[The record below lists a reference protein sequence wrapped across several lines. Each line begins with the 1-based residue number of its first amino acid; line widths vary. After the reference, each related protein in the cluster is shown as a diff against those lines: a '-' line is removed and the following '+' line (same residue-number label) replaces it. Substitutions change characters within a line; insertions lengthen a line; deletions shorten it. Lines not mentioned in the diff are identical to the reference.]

1 MLGSSM
7 DQIPLTTSDRCG
19 EFWDSQNAWL
29 SPCALPYLA
38 CIPAIFVLIVAL
50 NHSLG
55 YFLRWRPKWTV
66 PFISELRDTCDFSL
80 EAPKQPLRWT
90 VVLLFCSVVG
100 LLAET
105 VQFVPPHID
114 ASAFV
119 LVISWATATILIA
132 TKRPRSCPI
141 SMLVYYVFAFAI
153 ELSLAAR
160 PEVYSKFK
168 TVARFIAAGA
178 AATACL
184 TILLMPFREQSL
196 QRCDISAVGQQPSSE
211 FRTPEDNL
219 KLWQFLTVSWMA
231 PLISTGGKRQLN
243 EQDVWQLGFEFQHRR
258 LHEKF
263 RRLRG
268 SVVSR
273 LLRANG
279 IDVFIISTISTIQMI
294 CEFSTPVLLQQLL
307 QAMSDPRRPK
317 RVPLTYALLSFAL
330 RLVAAQSQVLLL
342 WYGRRCYER
351 SRGEM
356 IMMVYEKALSRKN
369 VVGLMVEG
377 KPEDLNGEANEAGDE
392 TSLQEEQ
399 TSPTKEGTSF
409 WQRLIKKRVKK
420 DEPKKSKEATSLGK
434 IFNLLRGD
442 VYEVAQRFW
451 EVDSLIDKPL
461 GLVIATVL
469 VWKLF
474 GPSCFLGILAVLVAQ
489 AVNALITRALLRWER
504 VRRTATDSRL
514 QITSQFVEA
523 IRHLR
528 WYGWQNHW
536 LQQVMEARQHELN
549 IRIVT
554 SLWSI
559 LIRFVNAFASGVFP
573 VVALY
578 AYTFLAGRELRIDI
592 IFPALQLFTMLESR
606 LRDIPGLITSLIN
619 AFIALGRIE
628 DFMSEPDKERVPSE
642 QLDTTPISMQ
652 SCSFS
657 WPGKASPV
665 LIDLN
670 ITIPRGLTVVTGK
683 VGAGKTALLQA
694 LLGELDKLKG
704 SSYITNEMVGYCAQT
719 PWLQSMSIRD
729 NILFSAPYHD
739 QRYKKTLEACAL
751 LPDLAQFKHG
761 DLSFVGE
768 NGIGLSGG
776 QKARVALARAVYS
789 ASRILLL
796 DDPLSALDHNTAE
809 LIVRRCLLGP
819 LLKDRTVV
827 LVTHRTALVRQIADQ
842 IVDIRDGHATVYDKE
857 ALRADG
863 IESSL
868 QFSDS
873 ESDTE
878 TEPTADEETAAVPDK
893 FIEDEHRAEGG
904 VKARVYWN
912 YIRAGKYRWWL
923 ALVLV
928 LAIYRLLAVGQSWF
942 LKGWG
947 EAYEQSAVFSTSSF
961 GFDGRYPQSS
971 SLVSTSKIDTFFMPQ
986 NPMIRLPS
994 PREDVRPWLRAFFGI
1009 ICFQAATLLIAQL
1022 LMLVI
1027 VYCAGQSLFRQVL
1040 VRVSHA
1046 TFRYLDTI
1054 PLGRLMNRLTSDIG
1068 VVDGN
1073 ISEQFQ
1079 VIAFQV
1085 ITWVS
1090 SVLVIATATPIF
1102 LTFSLALTVAFV
1114 LVFLRFLPTSQSL
1127 RRLEMVSLSPLISNF
1142 GELLHGLTTVRAFHA
1157 ESRFQ
1162 DRVMSVVDKFQ
1173 GMDHFYW
1180 SLQSWLM
1187 YRFEGLSA
1195 ISTFCL
1201 TALALYTNTSPGLV
1215 AFVLIAANNFV
1226 ESTHSLCKQYGQLQ
1240 MDFVSVERIDE
1251 LLHIEEETPGTTNPP
1266 ASWPKYSSDIIF
1278 ESATFR
1284 YAPHLDPSLKDIS
1297 LRIPGGST
1305 TAVIGRTGS
1314 GKSTLAMSL
1323 LSVIRPESGRIL
1335 VDGLNI
1341 ADVNTQALRTRVTFV
1356 AQDPVL
1362 FPGSI
1367 RLNLDPTS
1375 EYSDEQCTDILQR
1388 LCSRHGW
1395 HLDTYIEGGGRNLS
1409 QGQRQLIALTRAVL
1423 RRSAIVILDEATASV
1438 DQETSLEIQQI
1449 IREELHLSTVITIA
1463 HRIEA
1468 VKDADYFVV
1477 LDQGRVSRQ
1486 GHVRDLEM

>member
-1 MLGSSM
+1 MN
-7 DQIPLTTSDRCG
+7 QIPLVQGVSQSQCNQ
-19 EFWDSQNAWL
+19 FWDSHNAWL
-29 SPCALPYLA
+29 SSCALPYLA
-38 CIPAIFVLIVAL
+38 CIPAIIILLIAL
-50 NHSLG
+50 SHVLG
-55 YFLRWRPKWTV
+55 YFSQRWRPKWTV
-66 PFISELRDTCDFSL
+66 PFVSEQHDTQELSL
-80 EAPKQPLRWT
+80 DQPKQSLRWT
-90 VVLLFCSVVG
+90 ISLFIFSATG

-105 VQFVPPHID
+105 VQFVPPRID

-119 LVISWATATILIA
+119 LVLSWATASILI
-132 TKRPRSCPI
+132 TVKRPRSCSI
-141 SMLVYYVFAFAI
+141 SMLAYYVLAFAI
-153 ELSLAAR
+153 ELSLATH
-160 PEVYSKFK
+160 PDVCPKFK
-168 TVARFIAAGA
+168 IVARYIAAA
-178 AATACL
+178 AAAAACA
-184 TILLMPFREQSL
+184 TILLMPFREPSL
-196 QRCDISAVGQQPSSE
+196 PSIDISAVGQQPCDD
-211 FRTPEDNL
+211 FRSPEDNL
-219 KLWQFLTVSWMA
+219 RLWQFLTVSWMA
-231 PLISTGGKRQLN
+231 PLISTGCKRQLH
-243 EQDVWQLGFEFQHRR
+243 EQDVWLLGFDFQHSR

-268 SVVSR
+268 SVLSR

-279 IDVFIISTISTIQMI
+279 IDVFIISTISLVQMI
-294 CEFSTPVLLQQLL
+294 CDFSTPVLLQQLL
-307 QAMSDPRRPK
+307 QAMKDASRPK
-317 RVPLTYALLSFAL
+317 RVPLTYAFMSFAL

-342 WYGRRCYER
+342 WYGRRSYER

-369 VVGLMVEG
+369 ISGLMIEGNPGPSDEEANGINDEATIQENHEPPTKSVEG
-377 KPEDLNGEANEAGDE
+377 L
-392 TSLQEEQ
+392 
-399 TSPTKEGTSF
+399 
-409 WQRLIKKRVKK
+409 WKRIISRN
-420 DEPKKSKEATSLGK
+420 PKAPQKQAKEAASLGK

-461 GLVIATVL
+461 GLVIATFL
-469 VWKLF
+469 VWTLF
-474 GPSCFLGILAVLVAQ
+474 GPSCFLGILAVVVAQ
-489 AVNALITRALLRWER
+489 IVNALVTRALLRWER
-504 VRRTATDSRL
+504 VRRVATDTRL

-536 LQQVMEARQHELN
+536 LQQVMDARQHELN

-559 LIRFVNAFASGVFP
+559 LIRFINAFASGVFP

-578 AYTFLAGRELRIDI
+578 AYTFLAGHELRIDI
-592 IFPALQLFTMLESR
+592 IFPALQLFTMLETR
-606 LRDIPGLITSLIN
+606 LRNIPGLITSLIN

-628 DFMSEPDKERVPSE
+628 DFMSEPDKENLPSE
-642 QLDTTPISMQ
+642 PLSNDTPLSMQ
-652 SCSFS
+652 SCSFA

-665 LIDLN
+665 LID
-670 ITIPRGLTVVTGK
+670 IDVTIPKGLTVVTGK
-683 VGAGKTALLQA
+683 VGAGKTAFLQA
-694 LLGELDKLKG
+694 LLGELDRLSG
-704 SSYITNEMVGYCAQT
+704 SVHIPNEMVGYCAQT

-739 QRYKKTLEACAL
+739 QRYKRTLEACAL

-789 ASRILLL
+789 ASRVLLL

-809 LIVRRCLLGP
+809 SIVRKCFSGP
-819 LLKDRTVV
+819 LMKGRTIV
-827 LVTHRTALVRQIADQ
+827 LVTHRTTLVRQIADQ
-842 IVDIRDGHATVYDKE
+842 IIDICEKHATVYDKDTIK
-857 ALRADG
+857 LNVT
-863 IESSL
+863 ESSL
-868 QFSDS
+868 QFIDH
-873 ESDTE
+873 ENE
-878 TEPTADEETAAVPDK
+878 TEVETTLEEETAAVPDK
-893 FIEDEHRAEGG
+893 FIEEEHRADGG

-912 YIRAGKYRWWL
+912 YIKAGKYRWWL
-923 ALVLV
+923 TLVLI
-928 LAIYRLLAVGQSWF
+928 LAIYRLMAVGQSWF

-947 EAYEQSAVFSTSSF
+947 EAYEQTTVLQEDLSTSSNM
-961 GFDGRYPQSS
+961 SS
-971 SLVSTSKIDTFFMPQ
+971 QGPWAVSNLNMDTYFTPQ
-986 NPMIRLPS
+986 NPIDQLPS
-994 PREDVRPWLRAFFGI
+994 PREDVRSWLWTFFAI
-1009 ICFQAATLLIAQL
+1009 ISFQAATLLVAQL

-1027 VYCAGQSLFRQVL
+1027 VYYAGQSLFRRVL

-1079 VIAFQV
+1079 VIAFQA
-1085 ITWVS
+1085 IIWIS
-1090 SVLVIATATPIF
+1090 SVLVIATATPVF
-1102 LTFSLALTVAFV
+1102 LFFSLALTVAFV

-1127 RRLEMVSLSPLISNF
+1127 RRLEMVSLSPLLSNF

-1157 ESRFQ
+1157 ESQFQ
-1162 DRVMSVVDKFQ
+1162 NRVISVVDKFQ

-1187 YRFEGLSA
+1187 YRFESLSA
-1195 ISTFCL
+1195 FSTFCL
-1201 TALALYTNTSPGLV
+1201 TALALYTNTTPGLV

-1226 ESTHSLCKQYGQLQ
+1226 DSTHALCKQYGQLQ
-1240 MDFVSVERIDE
+1240 MDFVSVERVDE
-1251 LLHIEEETPGTTNPP
+1251 LLHIEEETPGTIAPP
-1266 ASWPKYSSDIIF
+1266 AAWPTYGSDVVF
-1278 ESATFR
+1278 EDATLR
-1284 YAPHLDPSLKDIS
+1284 YAPHLDPSLVNVS

-1335 VDGLNI
+1335 IDGINI
-1341 ADVNTQALRTRVTFV
+1341 ADVSTQALRTRVTFV

-1367 RLNLDPTS
+1367 RLNLDPT
-1375 EYSDEQCTDILQR
+1375 EDYSDELCTEILER

-1395 HLDTYIEGGGRNLS
+1395 HLGTHIEAGGRNLS

-1438 DQETSLEIQQI
+1438 DHDTSLEIQQI
-1449 IREELHLSTVITIA
+1449 IREELQQSTVITIA

-1486 GHVRDLEM
+1486 GHVRDL

>member
-1 MLGSSM
+1 MN
-7 DQIPLTTSDRCG
+7 QIPLVQGASISGCDY
-19 EFWDSQNAWL
+19 FWDSHNAWL
-29 SPCALPYLA
+29 SPCVLPYLA
-38 CIPAIFVLIVAL
+38 CIPAIIILLAAL
-50 NHSLG
+50 GHILG
-55 YFLRWRPKWTV
+55 SYFKRWRPEWTI
-66 PFISELRDTCDFSL
+66 PFVSEQHDTQELPLDR
-80 EAPKQPLRWT
+80 PKQSLQWT
-90 VVLLFCSVVG
+90 AALLVLSATG

-105 VQFVPPHID
+105 VQFVPPRIG

-119 LVISWATATILIA
+119 LIVSWATVSILVA
-132 TKRPRSCPI
+132 VTRPRRCSI
-141 SMLVYYVFAFAI
+141 LMLSYYFLAFVI
-153 ELSLAAR
+153 ELSLTR
-160 PEVYSKFK
+160 HPDVSPQFK
-168 TVARFIAAGA
+168 IVARYVA
-178 AATACL
+178 AAAAAAACT
-184 TILLMPFREQSL
+184 TILLMPFREPAMPSI
-196 QRCDISAVGQQPSSE
+196 DISAVGQQPSND

-219 KLWQFLTVSWMA
+219 RLWQFLTVSWMA
-231 PLISTGGKRQLN
+231 PLISTGRKRQLH
-243 EQDVWQLGFEFQHRR
+243 EGDVWLLGFDFQHSR
-258 LHEKF
+258 LHDKF

-268 SVVSR
+268 SVLSR
-273 LLRANG
+273 LVRANG
-279 IDVFIISTISTIQMI
+279 IDVFIISAISIIQLI
-294 CEFSTPVLLQQLL
+294 CDFSTPVLLQQLL
-307 QAMSDPRRPK
+307 QAMKDPSRPK
-317 RVPLTYALLSFAL
+317 RVPLTYAFLSFAL

-342 WYGRRCYER
+342 WYGRRSYER

-369 VVGLMVEG
+369 IFGLMVEG
-377 KPEDLNGEANEAGDE
+377 DTGQPNGEDNGNVNATPPEE
-392 TSLQEEQ
+392 TQE
-399 TSPTKEGTSF
+399 PPVKAVKSF
-409 WQRLIKKRVKK
+409 WRQIVPHGRKTPQKQA
-420 DEPKKSKEATSLGK
+420 KEAASLGK

-461 GLVIATVL
+461 GLVIATIL
-469 VWKLF
+469 VWTLF

-489 AVNALITRALLRWER
+489 AVNALVTRALLRWER
-504 VRRTATDSRL
+504 VRRAATDTRL

-536 LQQVMEARQHELN
+536 LKQVMEARQHELT

-554 SLWSI
+554 SLWGI
-559 LIRFVNAFASGVFP
+559 LIRTINAFASGVFP

-578 AYTFLAGRELRIDI
+578 AYTLLAGHDLRIDI
-592 IFPALQLFTMLESR
+592 IFPALQLFTMLETR

-628 DFMSEPDKERVPSE
+628 DFMSEPDKE
-642 QLDTTPISMQ
+642 LLPIESSADEDPLSMT
-652 SCSFS
+652 SCSFA
-657 WPGKASPV
+657 WPGKISPV
-665 LIDLN
+665 LID
-670 ITIPRGLTVVTGK
+670 IDVVIPRGLTVVTGK
-683 VGAGKTALLQA
+683 VGAGKSAFLQA
-694 LLGELDKLKG
+694 LLGELDRISG
-704 SSYITNEMVGYCAQT
+704 SAHVPNEMVGYCAQT
-719 PWLQSMSIRD
+719 PWLQSMTIRD
-729 NILFSAPYHD
+729 NILFSAPYHE
-739 QRYKKTLEACAL
+739 QRYKRTLEACAL
-751 LPDLAQFKHG
+751 LPDLAQFKQG

-789 ASRILLL
+789 ASRVLLL

-809 LIVRRCLLGP
+809 LIVRKCFSGP
-819 LLKDRTVV
+819 LMKDRTVV
-827 LVTHRTALVRQIADQ
+827 LVTHRTTLVRQIADQ
-842 IVDIRDGHATVYDKE
+842 IIDICDKRATIYDKE
-857 ALRADG
+857 SIKLDV
-863 IESSL
+863 
-868 QFSDS
+868 
-873 ESDTE
+873 TE
-878 TEPTADEETAAVPDK
+878 TGTLQPIGHENETETQAESTLEEETAAVPDK
-893 FIEDEHRAEGG
+893 FIEEEHRAEGG

-912 YIRAGKYRWWL
+912 YVRAGKYRWWL
-923 ALVLV
+923 TLVLI
-928 LAIYRLLAVGQSWF
+928 LAIYRLMAVGQSWF

-947 EAYEQSAVFSTSSF
+947 EAYERTTVLRDEMS
-961 GFDGRYPQSS
+961 PQGSW
-971 SLVSTSKIDTFFMPQ
+971 LVSGLSIHTYFMPQ
-986 NPMIRLPS
+986 NPIDQLPS
-994 PREDVRPWLRAFFGI
+994 PREDVRPWLWAFFAI
-1009 ICFQAATLLIAQL
+1009 ISFQAATLLVAQL

-1027 VYCAGQSLFRQVL
+1027 VYCAGRTFFRQVL

-1079 VIAFQV
+1079 VIAFQA
-1085 ITWVS
+1085 ITWIS

-1102 LTFSLALTVAFV
+1102 LVLSLALTVAFV

-1127 RRLEMVSLSPLISNF
+1127 RRLEMVSLSPLLSNF

-1157 ESRFQ
+1157 ESQFQ
-1162 DRVMSVVDKFQ
+1162 ARVISVVDKFQ

-1187 YRFEGLSA
+1187 YRFESLSA
-1195 ISTFCL
+1195 FSTFCL
-1201 TALALYTNTSPGLV
+1201 TALALYTNTTPGLI

-1226 ESTHSLCKQYGQLQ
+1226 QSTHALCKQYGQLQ
-1240 MDFVSVERIDE
+1240 MDFVSVERVDE
-1251 LLHIEEETPGTTNPP
+1251 LLHIEEESPGTVDPS
-1266 ASWPKYSSDIIF
+1266 AAWPTYGKDVVF
-1278 ESATFR
+1278 EDVTLR
-1284 YAPHLDPSLKDIS
+1284 YAPHLDPSLMNIS

-1305 TAVIGRTGS
+1305 TAVMGRTGS

-1335 VDGLNI
+1335 IDGIDI
-1341 ADVNTQALRTRVTFV
+1341 AEVNTQALRTRVTFV

-1367 RLNLDPTS
+1367 RLNLDPT
-1375 EYSDEQCTDILQR
+1375 EDYSDEQCTEVLDR

-1395 HLDTYIEGGGRNLS
+1395 HLGTHIEAGGRNLS

-1438 DQETSLEIQQI
+1438 DHETSLDIQQI
-1449 IREELHLSTVITIA
+1449 IREELQQSTVITIA

-1468 VKDADYFVV
+1468 VKDADYFVI

-1486 GHVRDLEM
+1486 GHVRDL